1 MSDVDDRVKH
11 EKPPHQLLR
20 QWLTVA
26 IPNEI
31 HRYTF
36 LDPKTDEIRLI
47 TLLPS
52 DETSSKIECLLS
64 HVSLNSKPDYEALS
78 YAWGD
83 QKEDIGAISLGGKP
97 FPVTPNLES
106 ALRYLRLAEKP
117 RTLWVDALSINQID
131 DEEKTHQVQHMRTIY
146 ELASRVVIW
155 LGKASDD
162 SDLAMD
168 LIADIHRVG
177 PQDYKAN
184 LEDAKSWEAL
194 GMLYRRP
201 WWSRVWV
208 LQETAVGPQDPIV
221 GVGDK
226 SLSWGALES
235 ARQFVD
241 ERIKTYNINE
251 AISKMVISVVK
262 TTAVSV
268 HNIRRDFSPSLPLSS
283 LESLLKKTM
292 TFQSTDA
299 RDKVFALLGLA
310 QEEDRSA
317 IVPDYSKS
325 VKAVYADLAIYLI
338 SKNINIIYLNI
349 DSPYHSLPSWIPD
362 WSWWSRRWPL
372 WSEGLYNAG
381 GLTVQAGRFSQD
393 ASTFTLPGLLLD
405 RVLVCD
411 EFIPRGRDVVFYNE
425 SHICMIVSN
434 IETLLLNT
442 IAEHPNNKLLT
453 DLDPSKSDALW
464 RTLVADKQLTRLS
477 CPAPSVYGEQFSV
490 LCSHSEVPETFLS
503 DHPTTSEA
511 EIGKRKEAYTQPFV
525 FEVQATMSDQ
535 RFFITERG
543 QIGIGPRHLMVNDLV
558 VIFWGSDMPCLL
570 REAEVGEGRA
580 EGVCRLLGGAFIH
593 GVMHGEAFHGI
604 ENQEELQERSEVF
617 LLR

>member
-1 MSDVDDRVKH
+1 MSDKDNTVKH
-11 EKPPHQLLR
+11 ENPPHQLV
-20 QWLTVA
+20 QKWFTA
-26 IPNEI
+26 TIPNEI
-31 HRYTF
+31 HRYAF
-36 LDPKTDEIRLI
+36 LDSTTDEIRLI

-52 DETSSKIECLLS
+52 DETSVGIECLLS
-64 HVSLNSKPDYEALS
+64 HVSLSSKPDYEALS
-78 YAWGD
+78 YAWGN
-83 QKEDIGAISLGGKP
+83 QNEDIGAITLGGKP
-97 FPVTPNLES
+97 FPVTPNLEN
-106 ALRYLRLAEKP
+106 ALRHLRLAEKS

-131 DEEKTHQVQHMRTIY
+131 DEEKTHQVQQMRAIY
-146 ELASRVVIW
+146 ELASRVVVW

-168 LIADIHRVG
+168 LIADIHQVG
-177 PQDYKAN
+177 PQDYKAS

-194 GMLYRRP
+194 GMLYRRS
-201 WWSRVWV
+201 WWNRIWV
-208 LQETAVGPQDPIV
+208 LQETAVGLQDPIV
-221 GVGDK
+221 GVGHK
-226 SLSWGALES
+226 WLSWVALES
-235 ARQFVD
+235 ARQFV
-241 ERIKTYNINE
+241 EEQIKTYSINE
-251 AISKMVISVVK
+251 TISKMVISVVK
-262 TTAVSV
+262 TTAVAL
-268 HNIRRDFSPSLPLSS
+268 HNIRRDLSPSLPLSN
-283 LESLLKKTM
+283 LESLLKRTM
-292 TFQSTDA
+292 TFHSTDA

-317 IVPDYSKS
+317 IIPDYSKS
-325 VKAVYADLAIYLI
+325 LKTVFSDLAIYLI
-338 SKNINIIYLNI
+338 SNNINIIYLNT

-381 GLTVQAGRFSQD
+381 GPTVQAGRFSQD

-411 EFIPRGRDVVFYNE
+411 EFIPRGRDVVFYNT
-425 SHICMIVSN
+425 SHISAIVSN

-442 IAEHPNNKLLT
+442 IAEHPKNKLLSA
-453 DLDPSKSDALW
+453 LDPSKSDALW

-477 CPAPSVYGEQFSV
+477 SPAPSVYGEQFSA
-490 LCSHSEVPETFLS
+490 LRSRSEVPETFLP

-511 EIGKRKEAYTQPFV
+511 KIGKRKEAYTQPFE

-543 QIGIGPRHLMVNDLV
+543 QIGIGPRHLMVNDPV

-570 REAEVGEGRA
+570 REAEVGEGRE
-580 EGVCRLLGGAFIH
+580 EGVCRLLGGAYIH

-604 ENQEELQERSEVF
+604 ENQEELQDKSKVF

>member
-1 MSDVDDRVKH
+1 MSDVDDKLKD
-11 EKPPHQLLR
+11 EKLPHQLLR

-31 HRYTF
+31 YHYAF
-36 LDPKTDEIRLI
+36 LDPTTDEIRLI

-52 DETSSKIECLLS
+52 DESSARIECLLS
-64 HVSLNSKPDYEALS
+64 HVYLNSKPDYEALS

-83 QKEDIGAISLGGKP
+83 QKEDIGAIILGGKP
-97 FPVTPNLES
+97 FPVTPNLEN

-131 DEEKTHQVQHMRTIY
+131 DEEKTHQVQQMRTTY
-146 ELASRVVIW
+146 ELASQTIIW

-177 PQDYKAN
+177 PQDYKAS

-194 GMLYRRP
+194 KMLYRRP
-201 WWSRVWV
+201 WWSRIWV
-208 LQETAVGPQDPIV
+208 LQETAVGPQDPTV
-221 GVGDK
+221 GVGHK
-226 SLSWGALES
+226 WLPWVALES
-235 ARQFVD
+235 ARQFVN
-241 ERIKTYNINE
+241 EQIKTYNINE
-251 AISKMVISVVK
+251 AISKMVIGVVK
-262 TTAVSV
+262 TTSVAV
-268 HNIRRDFSPSLPLSS
+268 HNIRRDHSPSLPLSN
-283 LESLLKKTM
+283 LESLLRRTM
-292 TFQSTDA
+292 TFQSTDP
-299 RDKVFALLGLA
+299 RDKVFALLGIA

-325 VKAVYADLAIYLI
+325 LKTVYADLAIYLI
-338 SKNINIIYLNI
+338 SKNINIIYLNT

-381 GLTVQAGRFSQD
+381 GPTVQAGRFSQD

-425 SHICMIVSN
+425 SHISTIVSN

-442 IAEHPNNKLLT
+442 IAEHPNNKLLA
-453 DLDPSKSDALW
+453 DQHPSKSDALW

-477 CPAPSVYGEQFSV
+477 SPAPSVYGEQFST
-490 LCSHSEVPETFLS
+490 LRSRSEVPETFLS
-503 DHPTTSEA
+503 DHPTTSEV
-511 EIGKRKEAYTQPFV
+511 EIGKRKEVYTQPFV

-543 QIGIGPRHLMVNDLV
+543 HIGIGPRHLMVNDLV

-570 REAEVGEGRA
+570 REAEVGEVRVERVG
-580 EGVCRLLGGAFIH
+580 RLLGGAFIH
-593 GVMHGEAFHGI
+593 GVMHPEAFYGV